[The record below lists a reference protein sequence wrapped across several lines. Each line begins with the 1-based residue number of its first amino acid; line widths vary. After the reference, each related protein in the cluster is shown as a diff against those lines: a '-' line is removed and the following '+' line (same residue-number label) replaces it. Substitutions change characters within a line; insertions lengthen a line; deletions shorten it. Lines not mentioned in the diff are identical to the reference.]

1 MRQFY
6 YSPSVKKHD
15 TELLPIITSPNVN
28 RFSILSRIP
37 VNNRQ
42 KTFADGIRF
51 SLHVNA
57 FLQCFDAVGWV
68 AGRASGL

>member
-37 VNNRQ
+37 VINRQ

-51 SLHVNA
+51 S
-57 FLQCFDAVGWV
+57 
-68 AGRASGL
+68 